1 MQRTQLEIVI
11 LSALV
16 HVKQLKPIE
25 TIAWHLNDISTIIF
39 FNCPNWTLKQRLSCS
54 FSCVTH
60 NPSSPKELMSGNP
73 DDSQGVRLTDIHH
86 HSVETEK
93 QIYPHWVCQSPL
105 LSFDRVEM
113 WWSTHLEK
121 WHGHVVTLQSW
132 RLSHWASQCEKAQLW
147 TILLNETKWNWFMM
161 RNKRTTVTTVLI
173 R

>member
-121 WHGHVVTLQSW
+121 WHGHGHF
-132 RLSHWASQCEKAQLW
+132 SHGGCHTEHHNVKKHNYELYCW
-147 TILLNETKWNWFMM
+147 M
-161 RNKRTTVTTVLI
+161 RPSEI
-173 R
+173 DS